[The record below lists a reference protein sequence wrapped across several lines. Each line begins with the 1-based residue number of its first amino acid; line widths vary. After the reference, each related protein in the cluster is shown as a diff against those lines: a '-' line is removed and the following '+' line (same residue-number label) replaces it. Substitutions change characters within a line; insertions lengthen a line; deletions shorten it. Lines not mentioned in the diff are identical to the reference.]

1 MQTIKTTQSHDNLIN
16 SRAFIVN
23 EPVRFTTQ
31 KKGEEVEIR

>member
-1 MQTIKTTQSHDNLIN
+1 MTPVN
-16 SRAFIVN
+16 SLAVYDAFIVN